1 MIVSPASFRSSVPSL
16 IRVSGE
22 LCLQPVS
29 QGQDSFGST
38 SDQAFDAPETS
49 RGPSRLR
56 LQPSH
61 QSLRHWQKPIQYPV
75 VSSRSVQ

>member
-1 MIVSPASFRSSVPSL
+1 MIVSTVSFPSSVPAP

-22 LCLQPVS
+22 LCLLPVS
-29 QGQDSFGST
+29 RRPDSFGNA

-56 LQPSH
+56 LQPRTS
-61 QSLRHWQKPIQYPV
+61 P
-75 VSSRSVQ
+75 SVTGKNPFNTQ